1 MKNKEFNVRMSVSL
15 TADPKLVSRTKLN
28 PLKLAKSTEPRGYLL
43 FCRANTY
50 VFTAMQYCIEKA
62 TAISFFCLV
71 NQQQQSFSIPACV
84 QLFARMC
91 HSAVDVAV
99 GEVFM
104 FDGGDICYSSTGT
117 ALEPDPALA
126 TCTRFM
132 T

>member
-62 TAISFFCLV
+62 TAISFFSLV
-71 NQQQQSFSIPACV
+71 NQQQQYQPVSNYLRECVTVLLMLLLVKYLCLMEEIFVIPPPE
-84 QLFARMC
+84 L
-91 HSAVDVAV
+91 H
-99 GEVFM
+99 
-104 FDGGDICYSSTGT
+104 
-117 ALEPDPALA
+117 
-126 TCTRFM
+126 
-132 T
+132 

>member
-91 HSAVDVAV
+91 HSAV